1 MCWYEVPL
9 TNWTEIVYSSHF
21 RMGGTRLV
29 LVHSVQSVS
38 SPRAFISTVHEGI
51 NWKAFISTV
60 HEGINWKTD
69 DGIVGMSTRIQMLYS
84 IRSLNKEIIEINE
97 KKKRKKSVWARRVWN
112 TELHVRQRRA
122 TGMVDCGEAKG
133 GGKEWNVGLRYSKVL
148 EERLLLEIK
157 GSTRYIY
164 SSIPVT
170 APCPRRF

>member
-97 KKKRKKSVWARRVWN
+97 KKKSKKSVY
-112 TELHVRQRRA
+112 LHSAMHEYLQKIGC
-122 TGMVDCGEAKG
+122 TGCIYTDWKCAIEMNNA
-133 GGKEWNVGLRYSKVL
+133 
-148 EERLLLEIK
+148 LLEQ
-157 GSTRYIY
+157 GECGTQS
-164 SSIPVT
+164 
-170 APCPRRF
+170 CM